1 MFERVPWYIHK
12 DKNTK
17 INLSNNICYDQI
29 HALKVSELI
38 RENGNGFSQ
47 YANEPKI
54 YEDLS
59 EFYGVPKTN
68 IAIGMGLG
76 ELIPR
81 IFNIFRD
88 KTFSIV
94 TPTWMMATGFCEV
107 NCIKY
112 YQGLDLRADVLYV
125 ANPNGQDGQVID
137 RDILE
142 SLCDAFEY
150 VIIDEAYADFCVPT
164 CSVIDLAIT
173 RNNVLV
179 CKTFSKSLA
188 LPGLRF
194 GYCFGNHHVIWRLQ
208 QLRPSGVVNTIVERI
223 GPELLSM
230 IDEHV
235 IRMVDTRDY
244 IESKYECS
252 PSNANF
258 VLLKNKESF
267 LDRFQYR
274 TINGLHRMS
283 LMDLDTFKSYESLSD
298 VHESRERQPS

>member
-17 INLSNNICYDQI
+17 INLSNNICYDI
-29 HALKVSELI
+29 KHSLKVSELI
-38 RENGNGFSQ
+38 RENGNGLSQ
-47 YANEPKI
+47 YANEAKI

-59 EFYGVPKTN
+59 EFYGVDKQK

-88 KTFSIV
+88 KRFSIV

-112 YQGLDLRADVLYV
+112 SEGLDLSADVLYI
-125 ANPNGQDGQVID
+125 ANPNGQDGKIIE

-150 VIIDEAYADFCVPT
+150 VIVDEAYADFCVPT
-164 CSVIDLAIT
+164 CSALDLAIT
-173 RNNVLV
+173 KNNVLV

-194 GYCFGNHHVIWRLQ
+194 GYCFGGSDVIWRLQ

-223 GPELLSM
+223 GPELLSL

-235 IRMVDTRDY
+235 VRMVDTRDY

-274 TINGLHRMS
+274 TINGFHRMS

-298 VHESRERQPS
+298 VQQSRERQSS

>member
-150 VIIDEAYADFCVPT
+150 VIIDEVLYADFCVPT
-164 CSVIDLAIT
+164 CSSS
-173 RNNVLV
+173 R
-179 CKTFSKSLA
+179 
-188 LPGLRF
+188 
-194 GYCFGNHHVIWRLQ
+194 
-208 QLRPSGVVNTIVERI
+208 
-223 GPELLSM
+223 PELLPETTFSYAKLLASLLLYLVFAS
-230 IDEHV
+230 V
-235 IRMVDTRDY
+235 I
-244 IESKYECS
+244 
-252 PSNANF
+252 
-258 VLLKNKESF
+258 VLVIIMLFGDFNNYV
-267 LDRFQYR
+267 LR
-274 TINGLHRMS
+274 
-283 LMDLDTFKSYESLSD
+283 
-298 VHESRERQPS
+298 V

>member
-1 MFERVPWYIHK
+1 MFERVSWYK
-12 DKNTK
+12 PSVEDQR
-17 INLSNNICYDQI
+17 INLSNNVCYDLPHQGRVD
-29 HALKVSELI
+29 ALLRLSHKGGY
-38 RENGNGFSQ
+38 NQ
-47 YANEPKI
+47 YPQESKI
-54 YEDLS
+54 YEHLS
-59 EFYGVPKTN
+59 DYYGVPAQN
-68 IAIGMGLG
+68 MAVGLGLG

-125 ANPNGQDGQVID
+125 ANPNGQDGQVVD

-164 CSVIDLAIT
+164 CSALDLAIT

-208 QLRPSGVVNTIVERI
+208 QLRPSGVVNTIVEKI

-267 LDRFQYR
+267 LDRFQHR

-298 VHESRERQPS
+298 VHES

>member
-1 MFERVPWYIHK
+1 MR
-12 DKNTK
+12 
-17 INLSNNICYDQI
+17 
-29 HALKVSELI
+29 
-38 RENGNGFSQ
+38 NGFSQ

-81 IFNIFRD
+81 IFNAFRD

-112 YQGLDLRADVLYV
+112 HQGIDLRADVLYI
-125 ANPNGQDGQVID
+125 ANPNGQDGKIIE

-150 VIIDEAYADFCVPT
+150 VIIDEALRRLLRSHLFGSRPA
-164 CSVIDLAIT
+164 ST

-179 CKTFSKSLA
+179 CKTFSTSLLLYLVFA
-188 LPGLRF
+188 SVIVLVIIMLF
-194 GYCFGNHHVIWRLQ
+194 GDFS

-223 GPELLSM
+223 GPELLSL

-235 IRMVDTRDY
+235 VRMVDTRDY

-267 LDRFQYR
+267 LDRFQYK

-283 LMDLDTFKSYESLSD
+283 LMDLDTFKSYESLSN
-298 VHESRERQPS
+298 VR

>member
-112 YQGLDLRADVLYV
+112 YQGLDLRADVLYI

-150 VIIDEAYADFCVPT
+150 VIIDEALRRLLRSHLFELSTWLLPETTFSYAKLLASLLLYLVFA
-164 CSVIDLAIT
+164 SVI
-173 RNNVLV
+173 VLV
-179 CKTFSKSLA
+179 IIMLF
-188 LPGLRF
+188 GDFNNYVLR
-194 GYCFGNHHVIWRLQ
+194 V
-208 QLRPSGVVNTIVERI
+208 
-223 GPELLSM
+223 
-230 IDEHV
+230 
-235 IRMVDTRDY
+235 
-244 IESKYECS
+244 
-252 PSNANF
+252 
-258 VLLKNKESF
+258 
-267 LDRFQYR
+267 
-274 TINGLHRMS
+274 
-283 LMDLDTFKSYESLSD
+283 
-298 VHESRERQPS
+298 